1 MKLVDIPER
10 HLPSDFADRL
20 VQSVRRR
27 KHARRM
33 RLAVVLVVVGV
44 LGMGLIDGFCGRDED
59 RSPRQAQLVA
69 AQDTSRTNETKVT
82 SLLMLSFF
90 KECFKR
96 NRSWRKKEEED

>member
-10 HLPSDFADRL
+10 HLPSDFADRS

-44 LGMGLIDGFCGRDED
+44 LGMGLIGGSCGRDED
-59 RSPRQAQLVA
+59 RSPRQAQLIA
-69 AQDTSRTNETKVT
+69 AQDMPRTSETKVA

-96 NRSWRKKEEED
+96 SRSWRKKEEED